1 MADENQNNSKKNS
14 IQEIKE
20 QVVDKLSTL
29 ITSAFGLVAA
39 LAWNAAIQKIFT
51 TLFGSISELY
61 AEILYAVS
69 VTVIA
74 VIVTIYVGRIAG
86 KLK

>member
-1 MADENQNNSKKNS
+1 MADENQNSSRKNG

-39 LAWNAAIQKIFT
+39 LAWNAAIQKIFA

-61 AEILYAVS
+61 AELLYAIS

-74 VIVTIYVGRIAG
+74 VVVTIYVGRLAG